1 MLTYGSLV
9 RPSQKSKAKRY
20 VPVPYRVRY
29 IRKEPYDQD
38 NHQDPRNDLC
48 DPLDYLGVP
57 PDRYALISD
66 VRKP

>member
-1 MLTYGSLV
+1 MGVWYA
-9 RPSQKSKAKRY
+9 RPRNPKPKGMSRSRIAFA
-20 VPVPYRVRY
+20 
-29 IRKEPYDQD
+29 IFDKEPYDQD